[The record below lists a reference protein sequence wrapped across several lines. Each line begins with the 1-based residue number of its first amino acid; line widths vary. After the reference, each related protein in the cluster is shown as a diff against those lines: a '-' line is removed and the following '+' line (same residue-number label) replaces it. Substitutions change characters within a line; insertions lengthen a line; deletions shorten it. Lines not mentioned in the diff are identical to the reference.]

1 MSDPIVIVQS
11 EPEPENEGPSAEEV
25 AAEVRDEIAEELEEV
40 KNEIEE
46 VREEAREENTRTQDL
61 VTTSFVPDYGEDIAN
76 ILSRL
81 AALEQSQN
89 EETIEESN
97 EDVEFTEQ
105 PLAEDAER
113 EPDEVPEKTHWWMRP
128 WGEWFAK

>member
-1 MSDPIVIVQS
+1 MDPIVIVQS
-11 EPEPENEGPSAEEV
+11 EPEPENEGPSTEEV

-46 VREEAREENTRTQDL
+46 VREEIEEIPEPTIIETPVAD
-61 VTTSFVPDYGEDIAN
+61 PDYENSLAD

-89 EETIEESN
+89 EEVDEETQ
-97 EDVEFTEQ
+97 DVEFTEQ

-113 EPDEVPEKTHWWMRP
+113 EPDEVPEKTHWWMRS
-128 WGEWFAK
+128 WREWFQK

>member
-25 AAEVRDEIAEELEEV
+25 ATEVRDEIAEELGEV
-40 KNEIEE
+40 KNEIEA
-46 VREEAREENTRTQDL
+46 VREEAQEENARTQDL
-61 VTTSFVPDYGEDIAN
+61 VTQSFVPDYGEDIAN

-89 EETIEESN
+89 EEVDEETQL
-97 EDVEFTEQ
+97 EFTEQ

-128 WGEWFAK
+128 WKEWFQK